1 MGVVIN
7 FGLKS
12 LSCNDLWPAFNIET
26 LPGEEL
32 HIVSYRVALRDIF
45 DRCDMNHWIFQH
57 VANGLSGKASL
68 IKDTE
73 VVVFQQDVVTDRD
86 EYFVWQYITCKF

>member
-1 MGVVIN
+1 M
-7 FGLKS
+7 
-12 LSCNDLWPAFNIET
+12 
-26 LPGEEL
+26 
-32 HIVSYRVALRDIF
+32 ALLDIF

-68 IKDTE
+68 IKDAE